1 MQPEPVALED
11 ASRLARDLF
20 GVDATVVELPG
31 EYDANFLLTPKS
43 GGPRTLLKVM
53 HSSRDPA
60 FIEMQCQALTH
71 IERNSRASNFILQR
85 VERGTGG
92 EPFTSRK
99 IDGRQ
104 RIVFALQFIE
114 GRLLAEITPRSAAL
128 LESLGEC
135 VATIDLALLG
145 FDHPATHRPEFD
157 WDPLAVTPLRARTRA
172 ITDPARRALV
182 ERALEAFDRRV
193 RPRLDELPRSVIH
206 GDANDLNVVVS
217 VRSAESP
224 RVCGVIDWGDAMY
237 TATVAG
243 LAIACSY
250 AMLDVAGDPLA
261 AMASVIR
268 GYHRV
273 RPLGEHELS
282 ALDPLIRV
290 RLVQS
295 AVASAERRKTRPGEP
310 YVTIHEAPVW
320 RLLERLDPVSPT
332 FSECMARDACGL
344 EPYRDA
350 ERRRIE
356 LARLTPDSPLGGS
369 LDLSTVEVL
378 DLSFG
383 STFLGSDPAQLT
395 EQNVSRRIAAFLS
408 ERGKRIGVGRYDEA
422 RPIYTEPL
430 FATGSHPTDERR
442 TIHLGIDLFAS
453 VGTPVHAVLH
463 GIVHAVANNASAQD
477 YGPVVVLRHAFADGQ
492 PFFTLYGHLS
502 QEALRLRV
510 GQSVASGERIA
521 SIGDPTVNGGWPPHL
536 HLQVMLTGLDLGT
549 DFPGVSTPTQR
560 AAFRSLCPDPN
571 RLLRIPQEAFPAP
584 TPRNDDLL
592 AKRRDRLGRNL
603 SLAYSQPLHIV
614 RGFRQYLYDADGR
627 AYLDVF
633 NNVPLVGHSHP
644 HVVRAA
650 QEQLALLNTNTR
662 YLHENAVRY
671 AERLTAR
678 MPDPLRVCYFVNSA
692 SEANELALRLAR
704 THTKRHDVI
713 VLEHAY
719 HGNTSTLI
727 DISPYKFDGPG
738 GRGKPEAVHVVPIPD
753 DYRGLHRR
761 GENDL
766 GPRYAEYVA
775 TAARTAA
782 RNPSGLAAFIAE
794 TLPSV
799 GGQIVLPAGYLAA
812 AYEHVR
818 EHGGVCI
825 ADEVQVGFGRLGCAF
840 FGFETQGVVP
850 DIVVLGKPIGN
861 AFPLAAVVTTR
872 AIADS
877 FANGMEYFSTFGGN
891 PVACAVGNAVLDV
904 LERERLQDNA
914 RVVGGELL
922 SRLSELAKRHP
933 LVGDVRGFGLFLGV
947 ELVRDRSSLEP
958 ATREASYLVDR
969 LKESGILAGTDG
981 PHHNVI
987 KIRPP
992 LVLTHSDANFFG
1004 ETLERVLSESPLS
1017 SRR

>member
-1 MQPEPVALED
+1 MQPEPVAIED
-11 ASRLARDLF
+11 VSRLARELF
-20 GVDATVVELPG
+20 GIDAVAAELPG

-43 GGPRTLLKVM
+43 GGPRMLLKVM
-53 HSSRDPA
+53 HSSREPA
-60 FIEMQCQALTH
+60 FIEMQCQALLRV
-71 IERNSRASNFILQR
+71 ERDSHSSNFTLQR
-85 VERGTGG
+85 VQRSRNGS
-92 EPFTSRK
+92 PFTSQE
-99 IDGRQ
+99 IGGRH
-104 RIVFALQFIE
+104 RIVFALEFIE
-114 GRLLAEITPRSAAL
+114 GRLLADVTPRSAAL

-135 VATIDLALLG
+135 VATIDRALLG
-145 FDHPATHRPEFD
+145 FDHPAAHRMEFD
-157 WDPLAVTPLRARTRA
+157 WDPLAVDPLRARTHA
-172 ITDPARRALV
+172 VPDPARRALL
-182 ERALEAFDRRV
+182 ERALEIFDRRV
-193 RPRLDELPRSVIH
+193 RPRLSELPRSVIH
-206 GDANDLNVVVS
+206 GDANDRNVVVS
-217 VRSAESP
+217 VSRAESP

-261 AMASVIR
+261 ALASVVR

-273 RPLGEHELS
+273 RPLQEQELCT
-282 ALDPLIRV
+282 LDPLIRV

-295 AVASAERRKTRPGEP
+295 AIASAERRETRRNEP
-310 YVTIHEAPVW
+310 YVTVHEAPVW
-320 RLLERLDPVSPT
+320 RLLERLDRVSPS
-332 FSECMARDACGL
+332 FSECMTRAACGL

-350 ERRRIE
+350 DRRRTE
-356 LARLTPDSPLGGS
+356 LARLAVQSPLDGP
-369 LDLSTVEVL
+369 LDGATVEVL

-383 STFLGSDPAQLT
+383 STFLGSDPTLLT
-395 EQNVSRRIAAFLS
+395 EPRISQRIASLLK
-408 ERGKRIGVGRYDEA
+408 EHGKRIGVGRYDEA

-442 TIHLGIDLFAS
+442 TIHLGIDLFAA
-453 VGTPVHAVLH
+453 VGTPVHAVLP
-463 GIVHAVANNASAQD
+463 GVVHAVANNASAQD
-477 YGPVVVLRHAFADGQ
+477 YGPVIVLRHEFADGHS
-492 PFFTLYGHLS
+492 FFTLYGHLS
-502 QEALRLRV
+502 LEALRCRV

-521 SIGDPTVNGGWPPHL
+521 SIGDPSVNGGWPPHL
-536 HLQVMLTGLDLGT
+536 HLQILLDDLELGT

-571 RLLRIPQEAFPAP
+571 LVLRIPRNAFPEATLP
-584 TPRNDDLL
+584 EDELL
-592 AKRRDRLGRNL
+592 AKRRARLGRNL

-614 RGFRQYLYDADGR
+614 RGFQQYLYDRDGR

-678 MPDPLRVCYFVNSA
+678 LPEPLRVCYFVNSA

-704 THTKRHDVI
+704 THTKRNDVI

-738 GRGKPEAVHVVPIPD
+738 GSGKSEMVHVVPIPD

-761 GENDL
+761 GESDL
-766 GPRYAEYVA
+766 GQRYADYVA
-775 TAARTAA
+775 TAARSATRGA
-782 RNPSGLAAFIAE
+782 RGLAAFIAE

-904 LERERLQDNA
+904 LEHENLQANA
-914 RVVGGELL
+914 LTVGSELL
-922 SRLSELAKRHP
+922 SRLRELAERHP
-933 LVGDVRGFGLFLGV
+933 LIGDVRGLGLFLGV
-947 ELVRDRSSLEP
+947 ELVRDRATLEP

-969 LKESGILAGTDG
+969 LKECGILAGTDG

-992 LVLTHSDANFFG
+992 LLITRSDAHFFV
-1004 ETLERVLSESPLS
+1004 ETLDRVLGESPLAS
-1017 SRR
+1017 HG